1 MEMYEN
7 KNKDEN
13 KITPEDLV
21 AMFRELEETSESTE
35 AEKSEKEKKE
45 DTIINAFSKNPED
58 SEETL
63 NYLKDKEQKLEDK
76 YDKENDSKKKEGIKE
91 IMDKFQR
98 VIDNLGKKSGGK

>member
-1 MEMYEN
+1 MYEN

-21 AMFRELEETSESTE
+21 AMFREQEGTSEPAE
-35 AEKSEKEKKE
+35 AEKSEEEKKE
-45 DTIINAFSKNPED
+45 DAIINAFSNNPES

-63 NYLKDKEQKLEDK
+63 KYLKDEEQKLGDK